1 MRALLTTGLLVLA
14 SAANAAAPAKP
25 APPLTDYERG
35 KCQEVATISQ
45 SIMAARQ
52 KGVPM
57 AQVLDVFQK
66 AGVGPLIT
74 SIQAIAQDAY
84 SRPQP
89 TAEVDRQKAVADF
102 QNEAYAS
109 CQKAWDLAKQ
119 PAK

>member
-1 MRALLTTGLLVLA
+1 MKVLLSTALILMA
-14 SAANAAAPAKP
+14 SAAQAAAPA
-25 APPLTDYERG
+25 APLSDYERA

-84 SRPQP
+84 ARPQP
-89 TAEVDRQKAVADF
+89 AAEVDRQKAVVSF
-102 QNEAYAS
+102 QNEAYAT
-109 CQKAWDLAKQ
+109 CQKAWEMAKK